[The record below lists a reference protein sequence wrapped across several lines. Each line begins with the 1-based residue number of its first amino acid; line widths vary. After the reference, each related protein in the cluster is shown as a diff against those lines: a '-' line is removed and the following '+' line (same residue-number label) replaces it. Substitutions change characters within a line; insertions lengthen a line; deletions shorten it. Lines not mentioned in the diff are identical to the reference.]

1 MAAFGSM
8 YSKSTGFCS
17 MAAAGTSA
25 PVIPLLDTAVDLVVS
40 ICIVLAG
47 IIKAPA

>member
-8 YSKSTGFCS
+8 SFNGSSFCP

-25 PVIPLLDTAVDLVVS
+25 PMLPILDTAVFLAVS
-40 ICIVLAG
+40 ICIVLLRMIAV
-47 IIKAPA
+47 A